1 MGSAT
6 TQALTATTAALNA
19 ATVDDLGVAREL
31 FIAARTIGESSQLS
45 GALSAWGVPGQAR
58 AGVAAQVFATFTP
71 TTVAL
76 LRTAVAERWS
86 DTADLISGI
95 EELAIRAAA
104 KAAPA
109 TDLEQE
115 LFEVLRVVADNPELE
130 LALGSRLADS
140 AGKGALVE
148 SILTTR
154 ASAATTLVVSELVQQ
169 PRERRVRS
177 LLTRALRIVA
187 DQRGRTVATVHVAR
201 PLDAAQTDRLRAA
214 MSERTG
220 SDIALNVVVDA
231 SVVGG
236 VRVEI
241 GDEVIDDTVSSRLND
256 LRQRLAG

>member
-45 GALSAWGVPGQAR
+45 GALSAWGVPGEAR

-86 DTADLISGI
+86 DTADLIAGV

-104 KAAPA
+104 KAAPG

-115 LFEVLRVVADNPELE
+115 LFEVLRV
-130 LALGSRLADS
+130 
-140 AGKGALVE
+140 
-148 SILTTR
+148 
-154 ASAATTLVVSELVQQ
+154 
-169 PRERRVRS
+169 
-177 LLTRALRIVA
+177 VA

>member
-6 TQALTATTAALNA
+6 TQALAATTSALNA
-19 ATVDDLGVAREL
+19 TEVSDLGVAREL

-58 AGVAAQVFATFTP
+58 AGVAAQVFAAFQP
-71 TTVAL
+71 VTVSL

-86 DTADLISGI
+86 DTADLISGV

-104 KAAPA
+104 KAAPG

-130 LALGSRLADS
+130 LALGNRLGDGA
-140 AGKGALVE
+140 AKGALAS
-148 SILTTR
+148 SILNGR
-154 ASAATTLVVSELVQQ
+154 ASEATTLVVSELVQQ
-169 PRERRVRS
+169 PRERRVRA
-177 LLTRALRIVA
+177 LLGRALRIVA

-201 PLDAAQTDRLRAA
+201 PLDDAQAERLRAVLA
-214 MSERTG
+214 QRTG

-231 SVVGG
+231 SLVGG